1 MAKKK
6 TTATTTK
13 NENAAVVCAKPTRL
27 DDFKELFGEQPNGC
41 DANKVTHCKESPRI
55 VTLCQAAM
63 ECHTAELYEYLA
75 AWDQSALERTPH
87 MIQQLLARFGRWEAA
102 WSLARLHVDQ
112 VMKRELQTVQRDANK
127 GHPLC
132 NVALVGQALG
142 CRALVQHYGQLSSA
156 GDIYRNAGSGT
167 VAHGLAPVLME
178 PYESRKRHENW
189 RDYVT
194 DKLGTIAASQPLF
207 LEAYLAARWF
217 RGKYRDLIDGLAPIT
232 SGKPAS
238 FVELLL
244 NEALNGAGKHDTT
257 TRGTL
262 FEAAAGL
269 LLSATPGFTVYSC
282 RWNKDEQIDLIV
294 RYEPDG
300 TAPPCLPMGYGLVEC
315 KAEEGAVGSGT
326 LREFG
331 AKCQFHRVQ
340 FGILVARAGIT
351 GEKKVFQN
359 PTAAE
364 LVRRRFLSDGLTV
377 LVLDIDDLR
386 GGQDRELRGL
396 HDALFDD
403 YQELV
408 FGQIVGEE

>member
-55 VTLCQAAM
+55 VKLCQAAM
-63 ECHTAELYEYLA
+63 ECQTAELYEYLA
-75 AWDQSALERTPH
+75 AWDKSALERTPH
-87 MIQQLLARFGRWEAA
+87 MIQQLLARSGRWEAA

-112 VMKRELQTVQRDANK
+112 VMKRELQTGQRDTNK

-132 NVALVGQALG
+132 NVALVGHALG

-178 PYESRKRHENW
+178 PFESRMRHEKW
-189 RDYVT
+189 RDDVASE
-194 DKLGTIAASQPLF
+194 LGTVTGTPPLF

-217 RGKYRDLIDGLAPIT
+217 RGKHRDSIIGLAPMT
-232 SGKPAS
+232 PGKPAS
-238 FVELLL
+238 FVEVLLD
-244 NEALNGAGKHDTT
+244 EALNGSSNDDTT
-257 TRGTL
+257 KQGTL

-282 RWNKDEQIDLIV
+282 RWNKDEQIDLVV
-294 RYEPDG
+294 RYEADG
-300 TAPPCLPMGYGLVEC
+300 IAPPCLPMGYGLVEC
-315 KAEEGAVGSGT
+315 KAEVGAVGSST
-326 LREFG
+326 LRDFG

-351 GEKKVFQN
+351 GARKVFQN

-377 LVLDIDDLR
+377 LVLDLEDLC

-403 YQELV
+403 YQGLV
-408 FGQIVGEE
+408 FGRIVGEE